1 MVAMVSVLF
10 IHGVGGPQ
18 PGWDTAVRDGVA
30 AAWPDRPDA
39 AAGTS
44 EPLPSIS
51 TVTLRYD
58 DIFDT
63 EPTPPAHVPPEVDR
77 SGLAEDRRAEFT
89 ARREQ
94 LVARVAAAATDAGGT
109 DGSKRLRPP
118 KLVPSAAVVRMPLPG
133 MSHAMAYRRD
143 LQVRDIVRARVASR
157 LFAAAEPRI
166 VIAHSLGSVVALD
179 ALHVHDVPVDLL
191 VTIGSPLGIDRG
203 WARPWEGGVA
213 FPHARLGSWLNVVN
227 TRDPIPWSRG
237 VQERFPEAVD
247 AFISAGSRPVGPGGA
262 HDPVTY
268 ISSGVVI
275 SVLVDALAAAAAG
288 PPRQSHPVART
299 PFD

>member
-1 MVAMVSVLF
+1 MGDNGGMVSILF

-18 PGWDTAVRDGVA
+18 PGWDTAVREGI
-30 AAWPDRPDA
+30 
-39 AAGTS
+39 AAGWQDRS
-44 EPLPSIS
+44 GSGSDSAGPLPSIS

-58 DIFDT
+58 DIFGA
-63 EPTPPAHVPPEVDR
+63 EPAPPAHVPPVVDR
-77 SGLAEDRRAEFT
+77 SGPAEDRRAEFT
-89 ARREQ
+89 VRREKLAAQ
-94 LVARVAAAATDAGGT
+94 VAAAAENESGT
-109 DGSKRLRPP
+109 DGAKRLRPP

-213 FPHARLGSWLNVVN
+213 FPHARLGAWLNVVN

-275 SVLVDALAAAAAG
+275 SVLVDALATAIDR
-288 PPRQSHPVART
+288 PQPRP
-299 PFD
+299 